1 MNSKILATAIGR
13 SRTRHGGCIL
23 APRMRSA
30 GLAAR
35 AAARDSTHE
44 LTEAENPFRNAKLRH
59 VRLVAYKSLADAAGK
74 ASLFVITIVAAHQLT
89 PWAFGVF
96 ALGTTIGWLLAVAT
110 DFGMQMH
117 LARAV
122 ASDLPGAA
130 ATLRRWWRRRL
141 AAAAA
146 GMAAFLL
153 FLAFAGTGRPLAV
166 PLAIFALLYLLTS
179 LVEFINYFYRGLSR
193 TDIESTL
200 TLWQRGAALLLGVA
214 ALYWRPD
221 VTVLALAL
229 LLPAVGSLGW
239 SLRHASRM
247 QQSRA
252 PTTMDDFFADV
263 FPIGVGIVLSAVY
276 FRVDVLLVQLWVGTE
291 AVGGYNAVFRLVDAM
306 RLFPAA
312 LLAVAL
318 PWLCRA
324 RDYRPLRDVAA
335 TVTIGAAAAAV
346 VVWAEADSI
355 VTLLFGSG
363 YRPAGPVLR
372 ILVIAFPLLSLN
384 LALTH
389 QLIGWN
395 RQRSFAAICGA
406 ALVANLALNLWLIPG
421 YALEG
426 AAWAT
431 VGTEL
436 CVTTGC
442 LAALRG
448 GAA

>member
-1 MNSKILATAIGR
+1 
-13 SRTRHGGCIL
+13 
-23 APRMRSA
+23 MRSA
-30 GLAAR
+30 SLATR
-35 AAARDSTHE
+35 AVARDSTHE

-59 VRLVAYKSLADAAGK
+59 VLLVVYKSLADAAGK
-74 ASLFVITIVAAHQLT
+74 ASFFVITIVAAHRLS

-96 ALGTTIGWLLAVAT
+96 GLGTTIGWLLAVAT

-122 ASDLPGAA
+122 ASDVPGAT
-130 ATLRRWWRRRL
+130 ATLRRWWRRRI
-141 AAAAA
+141 AAAA
-146 GMAAFLL
+146 GGMGIFLL
-153 FLAFAGTGRPLAV
+153 LLVSSKTDRALV
-166 PLAIFALLYLLTS
+166 LPLAIFALLYLVTS

-200 TLWQRGAALLLGVA
+200 TLWQRGAALVLGVA

-229 LLPAVGSLGW
+229 LLPAVGALAW
-239 SLRHASRM
+239 SLRYASRI
-247 QQSRA
+247 QQSHG
-252 PTTMDDFFADV
+252 PTTIDDFLADV
-263 FPIGVGIVLSAVY
+263 FPIGLGIVLSAVY

-324 RDYRPLRDVAA
+324 RDYRPLRDIASTVTVVASVAA
-335 TVTIGAAAAAV
+335 AI
-346 VVWAEADSI
+346 VWAEADPI
-355 VTLLFGSG
+355 VRLLFGPG
-363 YRPAGPVLR
+363 YRTAVPVLR
-372 ILVIAFPLLSLN
+372 ILVIAFPFLSLN

-395 RQRSFAAICGA
+395 RQRSYAAICGA
-406 ALVANLALNLWLIPG
+406 ALVANLALNAWLIPG

>member
-1 MNSKILATAIGR
+1 
-13 SRTRHGGCIL
+13 
-23 APRMRSA
+23 MRSA
-30 GLAAR
+30 SLATR
-35 AAARDSTHE
+35 AVARDPTHE

-59 VRLVAYKSLADAAGK
+59 VLLVGYKSLADAAGK
-74 ASLFVITIVAAHQLT
+74 ASFFVITIIAAHRLS

-96 ALGTTIGWLLAVAT
+96 GLGTTIGWLLAVVS

-122 ASDLPGAA
+122 ASDLPGAP

-146 GMAAFLL
+146 CMAAFLAV
-153 FLAFAGTGRPLAV
+153 LALLGTDRALAV
-166 PLAIFALLYLLTS
+166 PLALFALLYLVTS

-221 VTVLALAL
+221 VTVLAVVL
-229 LLPAVGSLGW
+229 LLPAIAVLAWTVS
-239 SLRHASRM
+239 HASRM
-247 QQSRA
+247 RRSEAA
-252 PTTMDDFFADV
+252 PAIDDFFADV
-263 FPIGVGIVLSAVY
+263 FPIGLGIVLSAVY
-276 FRVDVLLVQLWVGTE
+276 FRIDVLLVQLWLGTE

-324 RDYRPLRDVAA
+324 RNYGPLRDVAA
-335 TVTIGAAAAAV
+335 TVTIVATAAAASAWV
-346 VVWAEADSI
+346 GADRI

-363 YRPAGPVLR
+363 YETAVPALR
-372 ILVIAFPLLSLN
+372 ILLLAFPFLSLN

-395 RQRSFAAICGA
+395 RPRSYAAICAA
-406 ALVANLALNLWLIPG
+406 ALVANLALNVWLIPA
-421 YALEG
+421 YAVEG

-448 GAA
+448 RAA